1 MKDVTG
7 RIDAFLDEVKS
18 YAERIDSEV
27 ADRENDFRSMC
38 IWNIYN
44 RAMVTKE
51 IISFYKSSWS
61 RIEVPL
67 ELESELNERIMI
79 ITKNLYADTVSSI
92 EKAVKD
98 CTSVYKESKLREK
111 SLEGNKNYLYLR
123 NIINASADLGY
134 ITYETYRDWEELL
147 IMRNL
152 VTHNNCVS
160 DRKGVF
166 ELDDISII
174 MRPNRMMKGPPETF
188 VCMTS
193 RITSLFV
200 EWLVTMDRLFK

>member
-1 MKDVTG
+1 MKDISG
-7 RIDAFLDEVKS
+7 EIDSLLDKVES
-18 YAERIDSEV
+18 YAERVDSEI

-44 RAMVTKE
+44 RITVTRE
-51 IISFYKSSWS
+51 IVSFYTGSWS
-61 RIEVPL
+61 RMDVPL
-67 ELESELNERIMI
+67 NLEPELSERIMI
-79 ITKNLYADTVSSI
+79 VTKDMFVDTVSSI

-98 CTSVYKESKLREK
+98 CAETYKQSGLKEK

-134 ITYETYRDWEELL
+134 IPYETYRDWEELL

-152 VTHNNCVS
+152 VTHNNSVS

-166 ELDDISII
+166 ELGNISII

-188 VCMTS
+188 VAMTS
-193 RITSLFV
+193 RITELFV
-200 EWLVTMDRLFK
+200 DWLSTVNGLFQ

>member
-1 MKDVTG
+1 M
-7 RIDAFLDEVKS
+7 IDALLDEVKS
-18 YAERIDSEV
+18 YAEIIDSEV

-38 IWNIYN
+38 IWNIHN
-44 RAMVTKE
+44 RVMITKE
-51 IISFYKSSWS
+51 IVGFYRSSWS

-67 ELESELNERIMI
+67 ELEPELNERIMI
-79 ITKNLYADTVSSI
+79 VTKDLYVDAVSSI

-98 CTSVYKESKLREK
+98 CTGAYKESGLREK

-134 ITYETYRDWEELL
+134 ISYETYRDWEELL

-160 DRKGVF
+160 DRKGIF
-166 ELDDISII
+166 ELDGITIV

-188 VCMTS
+188 VSMTS
-193 RITSLFV
+193 RITALFV
-200 EWLVTMDRLFK
+200 EWLKTMDRLFK